1 MALGLWGGIIGF
13 LGGFLAGKL
22 IGLVLSF
29 FSIFKGQGIIDITN
43 LPFVFVLFIIM
54 LSLTV
59 GVLTGIFPAK
69 RATSISALDALRYE

>member
-13 LGGFLAGKL
+13 LGGFIAGKL

-59 GVLTGIFPAK
+59 EVLTGIFPAK